1 MVKYWDA
8 IRKPF
13 TDLKKLIIGILLS
26 MIPIVDSTLVT
37 GFEIESSGL
46 GKAKPSKK
54 MPEWRHW
61 KYLFMK
67 GFGAVVI
74 KIAYMLPAIILIGI
88 GVMILAVDILQMLS
102 DTMTPNIFY
111 LMANDQ
117 VSVQEFG
124 RFFWIK
130 NFCSILTEILKLSPL
145 FIAGGILF
153 LLAEFLSPIAVLNY
167 LKKRKLSAA
176 FEFGLV
182 FRKSFTVKYILAVLA
197 MVLVAI
203 VFGSILVLIPFV
215 GIPALSFLIGV
226 IGYSLLGQVYKE
238 TK

>member
-1 MVKYWDA
+1 
-8 IRKPF
+8 
-13 TDLKKLIIGILLS
+13 
-26 MIPIVDSTLVT
+26 
-37 GFEIESSGL
+37 
-46 GKAKPSKK
+46 
-54 MPEWRHW
+54 
-61 KYLFMK
+61 
-67 GFGAVVI
+67 
-74 KIAYMLPAIILIGI
+74 
-88 GVMILAVDILQMLS
+88 MILAVDILQMLS

-203 VFGSILVLIPFV
+203 VFGSILVFIPFV